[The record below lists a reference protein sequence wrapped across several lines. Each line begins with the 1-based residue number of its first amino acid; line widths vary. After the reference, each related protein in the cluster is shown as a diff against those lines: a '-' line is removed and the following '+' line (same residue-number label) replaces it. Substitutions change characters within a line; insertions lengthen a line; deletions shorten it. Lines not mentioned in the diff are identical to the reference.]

1 MSNCPE
7 LLHSVLGR
15 YEYTRSLSRSRWAWG
30 FLRRNEDFLAEV
42 ALHSPDEV
50 SVRTAC
56 HGITLIRPR
65 MDQMAAERWGL
76 AFFPD
81 PRHDGF
87 AANAFWSSALF
98 PRQVQVQVS
107 PASSGPVCP
116 IYEKTVAQCEIVH
129 LVDTAGREHMLVKGN
144 GHVVQVQCTGMSM
157 LSPEP
162 VRLGFLIRGTA
173 DISSRWHMLQ
183 NAQRVYGQD
192 GQGPREPAPWRR
204 TSLALRN
211 ALIAHDCEAAGLSVR
226 ETAAMIYGEARANEA
241 WAGPGR
247 SMKDEIRR
255 ARARGRD
262 LVSGGYRTLLS

>member
-1 MSNCPE
+1 MSNCPV
-7 LLHSVLGR
+7 LLQSVLDR
-15 YEYTRSLSRSRWAWG
+15 YDYTRTLSRSRWAWE
-30 FLRRNEDFLAEV
+30 FLRRDEEFLEEA
-42 ALHSPDEV
+42 ALHGTGEI

-65 MDQMAAERWGL
+65 TDQMAAERWGL

-87 AANAFWSSALF
+87 SANAFWSSALF

-107 PASSGPVCP
+107 PAGSEAACP
-116 IYEKTVAQCEIVH
+116 IYEKTVKQCEIVH

-144 GHVVQVQCTGMSM
+144 GRVVQVQCTGMSM

-162 VRLGFLIRGTA
+162 VRLGFLIRGTTNM
-173 DISSRWHMLQ
+173 SSRWRTLK
-183 NAQRVYGQD
+183 NAQCVYAARK
-192 GQGPREPAPWRR
+192 PVPWSR

-211 ALIAHDCEAAGLSVR
+211 ALIAHDCQSAGLSVR
-226 ETAAMIYGEARANEA
+226 ETAAIIYGDARAEAA
-241 WAGPGR
+241 WAGPGQ

-255 ARARGRD
+255 ARARGNE
-262 LVSGGYRTLLS
+262 LVSGGYRTLLA